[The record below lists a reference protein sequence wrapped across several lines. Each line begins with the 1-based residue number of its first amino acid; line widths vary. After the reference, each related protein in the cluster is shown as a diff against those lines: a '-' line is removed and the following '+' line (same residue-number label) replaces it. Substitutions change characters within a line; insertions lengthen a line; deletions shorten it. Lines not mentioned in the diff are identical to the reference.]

1 MSKVSKI
8 LPNNAKTFEISYLYP
23 RSDSFIRNKC
33 SYLKPE
39 DFLYLLK
46 GIVITP
52 LQLSFVFMFF
62 VCVKQLLRYSHGV
75 LIREYILLYKRK
87 CEGQIGNYCRVPYQG
102 TKWHILHRTVGTFK
116 LSCALFICIQNRY
129 FWNVIFLMYYL
140 PFFMKQTSRMVVLH
154 EMSLSYPPIM
164 DDNTRNGE
172 NV

>member
-1 MSKVSKI
+1 ML
-8 LPNNAKTFEISYLYP
+8 LPCCNY
-23 RSDSFIRNKC
+23 
-33 SYLKPE
+33 
-39 DFLYLLK
+39 
-46 GIVITP
+46 
-52 LQLSFVFMFF
+52 LSFFMFF

-172 NV
+172 NVYFYFIKFNRKYVTTFFTFPTNSGMFIVKPH